1 MKLKVPHTYTLLAGL
16 ILTAAVCTWIVPAGV
31 YTRVA
36 HGGRELIDPA
46 SYHHVPATPAGP
58 VDVLLAFPQGLG
70 EVADIVFYIFILGGA
85 FGVLNATGTITGSI
99 GRLVERMHDKR
110 VLIVPALTLVFAIG
124 GGSIG
129 IAEETLVF
137 LPALLLLARSMGYD
151 SLTAGAIALVGA
163 NAGFAAAFT
172 NPFTVGV
179 AQGIVGLPLFSGFT
193 FRLVCWT
200 IITAATVAW
209 VTWYAERV
217 RRDPTLSLV
226 YEIDRRRPPLAA
238 EDAAH
243 VFGPRQVAVLALS
256 FAALVVLAVGSA
268 RWHWGLQELS
278 ALFIALAAVAGPV
291 GGLSFDETAVN
302 FVKGAADLTYA
313 ALVVGLARGVLVILR
328 GANTLDTTTQAMATA
343 VQAWPTSLSVLGIY
357 VMQTALNFIVPSGA
371 GQAAISMPIV
381 APLGDVLGITRQ
393 TNVLAYQFGNGFTN
407 IVTPTQGY
415 FMAALGIL
423 GIPWSTWVRWLVP
436 LLGVWLL
443 ISGVALLIAQ
453 AIHWGPF

>member
-1 MKLKVPHTYTLLAGL
+1 
-16 ILTAAVCTWIVPAGV
+16 
-31 YTRVA
+31 
-36 HGGRELIDPA
+36 
-46 SYHHVPATPAGP
+46 
-58 VDVLLAFPQGLG
+58 
-70 EVADIVFYIFILGGA
+70 
-85 FGVLNATGTITGSI
+85 
-99 GRLVERMHDKR
+99 
-110 VLIVPALTLVFAIG
+110 
-124 GGSIG
+124 
-129 IAEETLVF
+129 
-137 LPALLLLARSMGYD
+137 
-151 SLTAGAIALVGA
+151 
-163 NAGFAAAFT
+163 
-172 NPFTVGV
+172 
-179 AQGIVGLPLFSGFT
+179 
-193 FRLVCWT
+193 
-200 IITAATVAW
+200 
-209 VTWYAERV
+209 
-217 RRDPTLSLV
+217 
-226 YEIDRRRPPLAA
+226 
-238 EDAAH
+238 
-243 VFGPRQVAVLALS
+243 VAVLALS
-256 FAALVVLAVGSA
+256 VLALGVLAVGAA

-328 GANTLDTTTQAMATA
+328 DANTLDTITQAMASA

-357 VMQTALNFIVPSGA
+357 AMQTALNFIVPSGA

-423 GIPWSTWVRWLVP
+423 GIPWSTWVRWLLP

-443 ISGVALLIAQ
+443 ISGIALLVAQ